1 MDITDKI
8 KTCVTLVFLILLLEV
23 NHHVAKQSTQ
33 KANAVEEVSDF
44 KEFKKLLR
52 TKNNVLVCFVS
63 SSKQASPIIKIF
75 REAAESVKGQG
86 TMLLID
92 CSGESK
98 KMCKKLKVNPN
109 PFVLKHY
116 KDGEYHKD
124 YDRLQTAQ
132 SMVKFMRDP
141 AGDIPWE
148 EDSAAED
155 VMHISDAL
163 MLNRFLKKELKP
175 TLVMFYAPWCGFCK
189 QLKPEYAA
197 AAAQLKGHSI
207 LAAIDVN
214 RPENTV
220 IRHQYNITGFPT
232 MLYFENGY
240 QKYIYEGEN
249 NKDGLIG
256 FMKNPRKPA
265 GKPKGSEWAQVKS
278 EVVHLTSDTFDAFL
292 KLEPSVLV
300 MFYAPWCGHCTRM
313 KPEYE
318 KAAETLKKENIPGAL
333 AAVDATKETVVASK
347 YSISGYP
354 SVKYFKNGE
363 FAFDTNLRDAGK
375 ILEFM
380 RNPRKPPPPPPP
392 EQPWSEEPSEVVH
405 LDAETFKPFLKKKKH
420 TLVMFYAPSE
430 PGSWETH
437 LFLHVQS
444 FRGGGGFG
452 ADSWPISAFGLASV
466 FDLIWCGHCKKAKP
480 EFVAAAEEFKDDS
493 KVEFAAV
500 DCTLHS
506 SVCSALEVKGYPTIK
521 YFHYY
526 NKETKNYS
534 GGRVLPLESSPR
546 SASLGIFPT
555 FSFPWNIPHLQLP
568 MESSPPSASLG
579 IFPTFS
585 FPWTLTPP
593 SASLG
598 LFPTFIFPWN
608 LPHLHLPMESSPPS
622 ASLVI
627 FPTFI
632 FPWNLPHLQLPLE
645 SSPPSSSH
653 EIFPTFSFPWNL
665 PHLQLPLESSPPSS
679 SHGIFPTFIF
689 PWNLPHLQLPLE
701 SPPPSASHGIFP
713 TFSFPWNL
721 PHLQLPLESSMESSP
736 PSASHGIFPT
746 FSFSWNLPHLQ
757 LPLESSSNGSNIC
770 LLKADLVN
778 FMLDPLNPLAGM
790 INTSTVE
797 AADKPPT
804 HEWGTFLG
812 AEHVVH
818 LNDDSFDK
826 VIGEG
831 NPVLVMFYAPWCG
844 HCKKMKPAYSEAALK
859 LHKDKSPSYLA
870 AVDSTVNPRMT
881 ERYKIQAFPTLK
893 LFNKGKF
900 ASEYEK
906 PRTAEDITAFM
917 KSVEDA
923 SIKKKDEL

>member
-1 MDITDKI
+1 MDITVKI
-8 KTCVTLVFLILLLEV
+8 KTIVTLVFLILLLEV
-23 NHHVAKQSTQ
+23 DHHVAKQSAQ

-163 MLNRFLKKELKP
+163 TLNRFLKKELKP

-197 AAAQLKGHSI
+197 AAAELKGHSV

-232 MLYFENGY
+232 MLYFDGLSSTAEDGEIEVRISVGNGY
-240 QKYIYEGEN
+240 QKYVYEGEN

-292 KLEPSVLV
+292 KKNLTTVPFFFQLEPSVLV

-420 TLVMFYAPSE
+420 TLVMFYAPCKY
-430 PGSWETH
+430 TI
-437 LFLHVQS
+437 L
-444 FRGGGGFG
+444 
-452 ADSWPISAFGLASV
+452 LANTDENV
-466 FDLIWCGHCKKAKP
+466 PARCGHCKKAKP

-534 GGRVLPLESSPR
+534 GGRV
-546 SASLGIFPT
+546 
-555 FSFPWNIPHLQLP
+555 
-568 MESSPPSASLG
+568 
-579 IFPTFS
+579 
-585 FPWTLTPP
+585 
-593 SASLG
+593 
-598 LFPTFIFPWN
+598 
-608 LPHLHLPMESSPPS
+608 
-622 ASLVI
+622 
-627 FPTFI
+627 
-632 FPWNLPHLQLPLE
+632 
-645 SSPPSSSH
+645 
-653 EIFPTFSFPWNL
+653 
-665 PHLQLPLESSPPSS
+665 
-679 SHGIFPTFIF
+679 
-689 PWNLPHLQLPLE
+689 
-701 SPPPSASHGIFP
+701 
-713 TFSFPWNL
+713 
-721 PHLQLPLESSMESSP
+721 
-736 PSASHGIFPT
+736 
-746 FSFSWNLPHLQ
+746 
-757 LPLESSSNGSNIC
+757 
-770 LLKADLVN
+770 KADLVN

-797 AADKPPT
+797 AAEKPPSQ
-804 HEWGTFLG
+804 EWGTFPG

-818 LNDDSFDK
+818 LDDDSFDK
-826 VIGEG
+826 VISEG
-831 NPVLVMFYAPWCG
+831 NPVLVMFYAP
-844 HCKKMKPAYSEAALK
+844 
-859 LHKDKSPSYLA
+859 
-870 AVDSTVNPRMT
+870 
-881 ERYKIQAFPTLK
+881 
-893 LFNKGKF
+893 
-900 ASEYEK
+900 
-906 PRTAEDITAFM
+906 
-917 KSVEDA
+917 
-923 SIKKKDEL
+923 

>member
-1 MDITDKI
+1 MCDNGCD
-8 KTCVTLVFLILLLEV
+8 ILLLEV
-23 NHHVAKQSTQ
+23 DHHVAKQSAQ

-163 MLNRFLKKELKP
+163 TLNRFLKKELKP

-197 AAAQLKGHSI
+197 AAAELKGHSV

-240 QKYIYEGEN
+240 QKYVYEGEN

-420 TLVMFYAPSE
+420 TLVMFYAP
-430 PGSWETH
+430 
-437 LFLHVQS
+437 
-444 FRGGGGFG
+444 
-452 ADSWPISAFGLASV
+452 
-466 FDLIWCGHCKKAKP
+466 WCGHCKKAKP

-534 GGRVLPLESSPR
+534 GGRVFQLPLESCPVSTSLGIFPSFNFPWNLAQFQLPLESCPV
-546 SASLGIFPT
+546 SASLGI
-555 FSFPWNIPHLQLP
+555 LP
-568 MESSPPSASLG
+568 
-579 IFPTFS
+579 
-585 FPWTLTPP
+585 
-593 SASLG
+593 
-598 LFPTFIFPWN
+598 N
-608 LPHLHLPMESSPPS
+608 
-622 ASLVI
+622 
-627 FPTFI
+627 
-632 FPWNLPHLQLPLE
+632 
-645 SSPPSSSH
+645 
-653 EIFPTFSFPWNL
+653 FSFPWNL
-665 PHLQLPLESSPPSS
+665 AQFQLPLESCPV
-679 SHGIFPTFIF
+679 
-689 PWNLPHLQLPLE
+689 
-701 SPPPSASHGIFP
+701 SASLGILP
-713 TFSFPWNL
+713 SFSFPWL
-721 PHLQLPLESSMESSP
+721 PSRVDSWAVSP
-736 PSASHGIFPT
+736 
-746 FSFSWNLPHLQ
+746 FSQWDIVLGRGCRGTCALVFALN
-757 LPLESSSNGSNIC
+757 
-770 LLKADLVN
+770 KA
-778 FMLDPLNPLAGM
+778 
-790 INTSTVE
+790 E
-797 AADKPPT
+797 R
-804 HEWGTFLG
+804 

-818 LNDDSFDK
+818 LDDDSFDK
-826 VIGEG
+826 VISEG
-831 NPVLVMFYAPWCG
+831 NTVLVMFYAPWCG

-870 AVDSTVNPRMT
+870 AVDSTVNPRVT

-893 LFNKGKF
+893 LFNNGKF
-900 ASEYEK
+900 TSEYEK
-906 PRTAEDITAFM
+906 PRTAEDITAFI

>member
-1 MDITDKI
+1 MSQTLCKFNNINLLLFATMLI
-8 KTCVTLVFLILLLEV
+8 AANGLCVSGQKAAQLLRRRLRSVLLNSRPLLDNILLMIGVNNFLILLLEV

-92 CSGESK
+92 CSGFSVDNGDFVFRESK

-163 MLNRFLKKELKP
+163 TLNRFLKKELKP

-240 QKYIYEGEN
+240 QKYVYEGEN

-265 GKPKGSEWAQVKS
+265 GKPKGSEWAQVKRVILS
-278 EVVHLTSDTFDAFL
+278 NQSDIEPLSPQLAAISNQSNFSSLLLSIFYFIYCPWQPVGSVEL
-292 KLEPSVLV
+292 LGLEPSVLV

-420 TLVMFYAPSE
+420 TLVMFYAPCKY
-430 PGSWETH
+430 TI
-437 LFLHVQS
+437 L
-444 FRGGGGFG
+444 
-452 ADSWPISAFGLASV
+452 LANTNKNV
-466 FDLIWCGHCKKAKP
+466 PARCGHCKKAKP

-534 GGRVLPLESSPR
+534 GGRVLPLESSPPSASLGIFPSFSFPWNLPQFQLSLESSPVSAFLGIFPIFSFPCNLPHLQLPLESSPL

-555 FSFPWNIPHLQLP
+555 FSFLWKLPRVQLPLESSPRSASFGIFPTFSFLWNLPHLQLP
-568 MESSPPSASLG
+568 LESSPPSASLG

-585 FPWTLTPP
+585 FPW
-593 SASLG
+593 
-598 LFPTFIFPWN
+598 N
-608 LPHLHLPMESSPPS
+608 LPHFQLPLESSPLS
-622 ASLVI
+622 ASFGI
-627 FPTFI
+627 FPI
-632 FPWNLPHLQLPLE
+632 FSFPCNLPHLQLPLE
-645 SSPPSSSH
+645 SSPFSASPPSASLA
-653 EIFPTFSFPWNL
+653 IFPTFSFPCNL
-665 PHLQLPLESSPPSS
+665 PHLQLPLESSP
-679 SHGIFPTFIF
+679 
-689 PWNLPHLQLPLE
+689 L
-701 SPPPSASHGIFP
+701 SASFGIFP

-721 PHLQLPLESSMESSP
+721 PHFQLPLESSP
-736 PSASHGIFPT
+736 LSASFGIFPA
-746 FSFSWNLPHLQ
+746 FSFLWNLPRVQ
-757 LPLESSSNGSNIC
+757 LPLESSPRS
-770 LLKADLVN
+770 A
-778 FMLDPLNPLAGM
+778 
-790 INTSTVE
+790 
-797 AADKPPT
+797 
-804 HEWGTFLG
+804 
-812 AEHVVH
+812 
-818 LNDDSFDK
+818 SFG
-826 VIGEG
+826 I
-831 NPVLVMFYAPWCG
+831 
-844 HCKKMKPAYSEAALK
+844 
-859 LHKDKSPSYLA
+859 
-870 AVDSTVNPRMT
+870 
-881 ERYKIQAFPTLK
+881 FPTFRLPWN
-893 LFNKGKF
+893 LPRVQLPLESSPRS
-900 ASEYEK
+900 ASFGIF
-906 PRTAEDITAFM
+906 PAF
-917 KSVEDA
+917 SF
-923 SIKKKDEL
+923 L

>member
-1 MDITDKI
+1 MSD
-8 KTCVTLVFLILLLEV
+8 ILLLEV

-163 MLNRFLKKELKP
+163 TLNRFLKKELKP

-534 GGRVLPLESSPR
+534 GGRV
-546 SASLGIFPT
+546 
-555 FSFPWNIPHLQLP
+555 
-568 MESSPPSASLG
+568 
-579 IFPTFS
+579 
-585 FPWTLTPP
+585 
-593 SASLG
+593 
-598 LFPTFIFPWN
+598 
-608 LPHLHLPMESSPPS
+608 
-622 ASLVI
+622 
-627 FPTFI
+627 
-632 FPWNLPHLQLPLE
+632 
-645 SSPPSSSH
+645 
-653 EIFPTFSFPWNL
+653 
-665 PHLQLPLESSPPSS
+665 
-679 SHGIFPTFIF
+679 
-689 PWNLPHLQLPLE
+689 
-701 SPPPSASHGIFP
+701 
-713 TFSFPWNL
+713 
-721 PHLQLPLESSMESSP
+721 
-736 PSASHGIFPT
+736 
-746 FSFSWNLPHLQ
+746 
-757 LPLESSSNGSNIC
+757 
-770 LLKADLVN
+770 KADLVN

-797 AADKPPT
+797 AADKPPAQ
-804 HEWGTFLG
+804 EWGTFPG

-870 AVDSTVNPRMT
+870 AVDSTVNPRVT

>member
-1 MDITDKI
+1 MDITVKI
-8 KTCVTLVFLILLLEV
+8 KTIVTLVFLILLLEV
-23 NHHVAKQSTQ
+23 DHHVAKQSAQ

-163 MLNRFLKKELKP
+163 TLNRFLKKELKP

-197 AAAQLKGHSI
+197 AAAELKGHSV

-232 MLYFENGY
+232 MLYFDGLSSTAEDGEIEVRISVGNGY
-240 QKYIYEGEN
+240 QKYVYEGEN

-420 TLVMFYAPSE
+420 TLVMFYAPCKY
-430 PGSWETH
+430 TI
-437 LFLHVQS
+437 L
-444 FRGGGGFG
+444 
-452 ADSWPISAFGLASV
+452 LANTG
-466 FDLIWCGHCKKAKP
+466 CGHCKKAKP

-534 GGRVLPLESSPR
+534 GGRV
-546 SASLGIFPT
+546 
-555 FSFPWNIPHLQLP
+555 
-568 MESSPPSASLG
+568 
-579 IFPTFS
+579 
-585 FPWTLTPP
+585 
-593 SASLG
+593 
-598 LFPTFIFPWN
+598 
-608 LPHLHLPMESSPPS
+608 
-622 ASLVI
+622 
-627 FPTFI
+627 
-632 FPWNLPHLQLPLE
+632 
-645 SSPPSSSH
+645 
-653 EIFPTFSFPWNL
+653 
-665 PHLQLPLESSPPSS
+665 
-679 SHGIFPTFIF
+679 
-689 PWNLPHLQLPLE
+689 
-701 SPPPSASHGIFP
+701 
-713 TFSFPWNL
+713 
-721 PHLQLPLESSMESSP
+721 
-736 PSASHGIFPT
+736 
-746 FSFSWNLPHLQ
+746 
-757 LPLESSSNGSNIC
+757 
-770 LLKADLVN
+770 KADLVN

-797 AADKPPT
+797 AAEKPPSQ
-804 HEWGTFLG
+804 EWGTFPG

-818 LNDDSFDK
+818 LDDDSFDK
-826 VIGEG
+826 VISEG

-870 AVDSTVNPRMT
+870 AVDSTVNPRVT

-900 ASEYEK
+900 TSEYEK
-906 PRTAEDITAFM
+906 PRTAEDITAFI

-923 SIKKKDEL
+923 SIKKDEL